1 MAVPS
6 SQEFHWQSLARLPSG
21 RVYHTLSEVGGQM
34 YMLGGCDAAGR
45 PCQGLELYSPE
56 GDRWISL
63 PPMPTPRA
71 GAAVAVLGKQI
82 LVVGGVGED
91 QSPLKVVEMYN
102 SEEGRWRKRSALREA
117 LMGVSITVKDGRAL
131 AVGGM
136 GADLLPRSILQ
147 QYDLR
152 KDVWALLPPMP
163 TPRYDANTHLL
174 ANKLYVAGGRQCKRS
189 QLFSPSQVS
198 PVKAFEVYDTDAR
211 SWTTLPM
218 MPCKRSYGGVIW
230 DTAGRLCLLGGLR
243 QGGGH
248 QSSKFTKNVNIF
260 DTNQGNT
267 HLLTSAVVS
276 PFVGS
281 WLKSEETVA
290 MKTKRADF
298 AAAFLR
304 GRMIVAGGLGHEP
317 SALDT
322 VEAFHPEKKKW
333 ERLPPMTFPRCST
346 SSIVIKDRLLVV
358 GGVNQVHAC

>member
-6 SQEFHWQSLARLPSG
+6 AHEFHWQSLSRLASG
-21 RVYHTLSEVGGQM
+21 RVYHSLCEVGGQM
-34 YMLGGCDAAGR
+34 YMLGGCDAVGR
-45 PCQGLELYSPE
+45 PSPALELYSPE
-56 GDRWISL
+56 GDRWMTL
-63 PPMPTPRA
+63 PQMPTPRA

-91 QSPLKVVEMYN
+91 QSPLKVVEMFN
-102 SEEGRWRKRSALREA
+102 TEEGKWRKRSTLREA

-163 TPRYDANTHLL
+163 TARYDANTHLL
-174 ANKLYVAGGRQCKRS
+174 ANKLYVAGGRQCKR
-189 QLFSPSQVS
+189 
-198 PVKAFEVYDTDAR
+198 PVKAFEVFDAETR
-211 SWTTLPM
+211 SWTTLPS
-218 MPCKRSYGGVIW
+218 MPCKRSYGGVLW
-230 DTAGRLCLLGGLR
+230 DVNGRLCLLGGLR
-243 QGGGH
+243 QGGH

-260 DTNQGNT
+260 DTSQGC
-267 HLLTSAVVS
+267 
-276 PFVGS
+276 

-298 AAAFLR
+298 ASAFLR
-304 GRMIVAGGLGHEP
+304 GRMVVAGGLGHEP

-322 VEAFHPEKKKW
+322 VEAFHPQKKKW
-333 ERLPPMTFPRCST
+333 ERLSPMNSPRCST
-346 SSIVIKDRLLVV
+346 SSIVIRDRLLVV
-358 GGVNQVHAC
+358 GGVNQVPSSAHEILYVKEEEYL